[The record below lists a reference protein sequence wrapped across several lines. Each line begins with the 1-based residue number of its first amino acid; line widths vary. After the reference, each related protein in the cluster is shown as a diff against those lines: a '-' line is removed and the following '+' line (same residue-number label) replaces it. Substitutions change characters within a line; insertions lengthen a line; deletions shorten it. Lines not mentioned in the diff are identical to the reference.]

1 MMDAVDLLMLALA
14 RLMALSHL
22 ALIVVL
28 VIGAPIGVRV
38 AWMRRLHIALAV
50 PTALVFLAGLACPLT
65 VAEKWFLERSGR
77 ATYDGGFIDHYLVQP
92 VHEPGI
98 TPTIALL
105 IPLVWLAPTVAAYVA
120 PRRRTFGAVRPIPD
134 ELE

>member
-1 MMDAVDLLMLALA
+1 ME
-14 RLMALSHL
+14 HG
-22 ALIVVL
+22 I
-28 VIGAPIGVRV
+28 
-38 AWMRRLHIALAV
+38 RR
-50 PTALVFLAGLACPLT
+50 PLT
-65 VAEKWFLERSGR
+65 VAVNWFLERSGR

-120 PRRRTFGAVRPIPD
+120 PRRRTLESIPAD
-134 ELE
+134 